1 MATNNKL
8 PKQLPLAPEVI
19 PPVPEALLT
28 IPADGPEILLMG
40 PGAEKVVFT
49 INPKATRYVVHADGL
64 VLEDM

>member
-1 MATNNKL
+1 MATNKL
-8 PKQLPLAPEVI
+8 PKQLPPAPEVT
-19 PPVPEALLT
+19 PEATLVV
-28 IPADGPEILLMG
+28 PADGPEILLMG